1 MLGRYTPILTHL
13 TIALVL
19 LGIIINN
26 IMSPIKLGSPASS
39 SAESEEV
46 VGNSVGDVATLL
58 RTMDFAARVSA
69 RAMKTIWVNGQ
80 LVIGSDVTDVD

>member
-1 MLGRYTPILTHL
+1 MLGKYTPILTHL

-19 LGIIINN
+19 IGIIINN
-26 IMSPIKLGSPASS
+26 IMSPIKLDSPASS

-46 VGNSVGDVATLL
+46 VGNSIGDVATLL

-69 RAMKTIWVNGQ
+69 RNMMSIEGM
-80 LVIGSDVTDVD
+80 GSL